1 MASPVL
7 VFVPL
12 DGRPVTMDIVADLGR
27 AAGVDVRT
35 PDRVMLSDRFRLGEV
50 DRVWEWLEREA
61 AGGSAAL
68 IASVET
74 LCFGGLVASRKSE
87 VEFEEIV
94 PRLHRLYEI
103 ASRLP
108 TYVSAVIPRTPQRP
122 TDEDAAYWKTGDQAA
137 MLQHRNRHL
146 QLNADLISAA
156 SRGVLD
162 SLLIGQDDTTP
173 GSQSE
178 ADRATL
184 QRHAAASSASNALL
198 TSGTDELN
206 ARLFARWL
214 NDLTGAAPSV
224 QLVYTYP
231 ETTDLVPRYE
241 ALPLR
246 QTVEEHVR
254 SAGAHLLG
262 DDSDVL
268 LWVHNFTGQQREAV
282 DQTGELDVGP
292 TEAVMNTVREAAR
305 RERVVALADVRFAN
319 GADRA
324 LLAKLLA
331 EPRFGGIVA
340 YAGWN
345 TCSNSLGSV
354 MASATVVHHLRA
366 GTVPGNDRI
375 YRPAFFTRILDD
387 WGYQSL
393 VRPQLTRWLEERG
406 GEPSDLSEHETA
418 LEAMALE
425 KLRGETVPALQRSF
439 AHHPLVLRRAT
450 LPWHRL
456 FEVRIELEIL
466 PSHRGSRQGIVIVD
480 YDEHWP
486 ELFERE
492 RLRIAQALSDL
503 AVTVEHVGS
512 TAVASLAAKPVIDIM
527 VGVDSEQALDRCIE
541 RIKRLGYE
549 YDPDW
554 EVSMPNRR
562 YFPKMDSEG
571 RHTHH
576 IHVVL
581 RDSAFWRRHV
591 AFRDYLRTHP
601 EKARE
606 YGDLKKRLAGQHQGS
621 IDYTFAKTE
630 FIRSVEALSGVMHRQ
645 RGPR

>member
-50 DRVWEWLEREA
+50 DRVWEWLEREV

-68 IASVET
+68 VASVET

-87 VEFEEIV
+87 VGFEEIA

-137 MLQHRNRHL
+137 MLRHRNRHL
-146 QLNADLISAA
+146 KVNADLISAA
-156 SRGVLD
+156 SRGVLHA
-162 SLLIGQDDTTP
+162 LLIGQDDTTP
-173 GSQSE
+173 GSPSQ

-184 QRHAAASSASNALL
+184 QRHAAASAASNALL

-231 ETTDLVPRYE
+231 ETTDLIPRYE

-254 SAGAHLLG
+254 SAGAHLNR

-282 DQTGELDVGP
+282 DQMGELDVGP
-292 TEAVMNTVREAAR
+292 TQAVMNTAREAAR
-305 RERVVALADVRFAN
+305 QERVVALADVRFAN

-324 LLAKLLA
+324 LIAKLLA
-331 EPRFGGIVA
+331 EPRFSGIVA

-366 GTVPGNDRI
+366 RTVPGDDRI

-387 WGYQSL
+387 WGYQSI
-393 VRPQLTRWLEERG
+393 VRPQLTRWLQARG
-406 GEPSDLSEHETA
+406 GNTSDLREHEVS
-418 LEAMALE
+418 LEAMVLE
-425 KLRGETVPALQRSF
+425 KLRSEALPALRKSF
-439 AHHPLVLRRAT
+439 PDEPAALRRAAF
-450 LPWHRL
+450 PWHRL
-456 FEVRIELEIL
+456 FEIHLELE
-466 PSHRGSRQGIVIVD
+466 
-480 YDEHWP
+480 
-486 ELFERE
+486 
-492 RLRIAQALSDL
+492 DL
-503 AVTVEHVGS
+503 
-512 TAVASLAAKPVIDIM
+512 
-527 VGVDSEQALDRCIE
+527 
-541 RIKRLGYE
+541 
-549 YDPDW
+549 
-554 EVSMPNRR
+554 VSP
-562 YFPKMDSEG
+562 
-571 RHTHH
+571 T
-576 IHVVL
+576 
-581 RDSAFWRRHV
+581 
-591 AFRDYLRTHP
+591 
-601 EKARE
+601 
-606 YGDLKKRLAGQHQGS
+606 
-621 IDYTFAKTE
+621 
-630 FIRSVEALSGVMHRQ
+630 
-645 RGPR
+645 

>member
-50 DRVWEWLEREA
+50 DRVWEWLEREV

-68 IASVET
+68 VASVET

-87 VEFEEIV
+87 VGFEEIA

-137 MLQHRNRHL
+137 MLRHRNRHL
-146 QLNADLISAA
+146 KVNADLISAA
-156 SRGVLD
+156 SRGVLHA
-162 SLLIGQDDTTP
+162 LLIGQDDTTP
-173 GSQSE
+173 GSPSQ

-224 QLVYTYP
+224 QLVYTCP

-246 QTVEEHVR
+246 ETVEEHVR
-254 SAGAHLLG
+254 SAGAHLRG

-282 DQTGELDVGP
+282 DQTGELDVRT
-292 TEAVMNTVREAAR
+292 TEDVMSTVREAAR
-305 RERVVALADVRFAN
+305 QERVVALADVRFAN

-324 LLAKLLA
+324 LIARLLA

-387 WGYQSL
+387 WGYQSI
-393 VRPQLTRWLEERG
+393 VRPHLTRWLEERG
-406 GEPSDLSEHETA
+406 GSPSDLGERKATLET
-418 LEAMALE
+418 MALE
-425 KLRGETVPALQRSF
+425 KLRGEALPPLQRSF
-439 AHHPLVLRRAT
+439 VYHPVKLQRAAF
-450 LPWHRL
+450 PWLRL
-456 FEVRIELEIL
+456 FEIGLEVDIANAG
-466 PSHRGSRQGIVIVD
+466 RGRGIVVVE
-480 YDEHWP
+480 YDPSWP
-486 ELFERE
+486 QIFEKDKAAI
-492 RLRIAQALSDL
+492 LRALGPL
-503 AVTVEHVGS
+503 VRGIEHVGS
-512 TAVASLAAKPVIDIM
+512 TAVTGLAAKPIVD
-527 VGVDSEQALDRCIE
+527 VLLGVNADDLDSIIE
-541 RIKRLGYE
+541 PLVAIGYT
-549 YDPDW
+549 YNPDW
-554 EVSMPNRR
+554 EISMPMRR
-562 YFPKMDSEG
+562 YFRRLTPDG
-571 RHTHH
+571 AHTHH
-576 IHVVL
+576 LHAVPYRGEFWTRHVV
-581 RDSAFWRRHV
+581 
-591 AFRDYLRTHP
+591 FRDYLRAHP
-601 EKARE
+601 EKARA
-606 YGDLKKRLAGQHQGS
+606 YGDLKRRLARQHQGS
-621 IDYTFAKTE
+621 VDYTFAKTE
-630 FIRSVEALSGVMHRQ
+630 FIRSVEALSGVMHQQ

>member
-1 MASPVL
+1 
-7 VFVPL
+7 
-12 DGRPVTMDIVADLGR
+12 
-27 AAGVDVRT
+27 
-35 PDRVMLSDRFRLGEV
+35 
-50 DRVWEWLEREA
+50 
-61 AGGSAAL
+61 
-68 IASVET
+68 
-74 LCFGGLVASRKSE
+74 
-87 VEFEEIV
+87 
-94 PRLHRLYEI
+94 
-103 ASRLP
+103 
-108 TYVSAVIPRTPQRP
+108 
-122 TDEDAAYWKTGDQAA
+122 

-173 GSQSE
+173 GSPSE

-214 NDLTGAAPSV
+214 NDLTRDCTAIER
-224 QLVYTYP
+224 VYTHP
-231 ETTDLVPRYE
+231 EATHLVTRYE
-241 ALPLR
+241 ALALR
-246 QTVEEHVR
+246 QTVEEHGR

-375 YRPAFFTRILDD
+375 YRPALFVRILDD

-393 VRPQLTRWLEERG
+393 VRPQLTRWLEARG
-406 GEPSDLSEHETA
+406 GNTSDLRGHEVS
-418 LEAMALE
+418 LEAMVLE
-425 KLRGETVPALQRSF
+425 KLRSEALPALRKSF
-439 AHHPLVLRRAT
+439 PDEPAALRRAT
-450 LPWHRL
+450 FPWHRL
-456 FEVRIELEIL
+456 FEIHLELE
-466 PSHRGSRQGIVIVD
+466 
-480 YDEHWP
+480 
-486 ELFERE
+486 
-492 RLRIAQALSDL
+492 DL
-503 AVTVEHVGS
+503 
-512 TAVASLAAKPVIDIM
+512 
-527 VGVDSEQALDRCIE
+527 
-541 RIKRLGYE
+541 
-549 YDPDW
+549 
-554 EVSMPNRR
+554 VSP
-562 YFPKMDSEG
+562 
-571 RHTHH
+571 T
-576 IHVVL
+576 
-581 RDSAFWRRHV
+581 
-591 AFRDYLRTHP
+591 
-601 EKARE
+601 
-606 YGDLKKRLAGQHQGS
+606 
-621 IDYTFAKTE
+621 
-630 FIRSVEALSGVMHRQ
+630 
-645 RGPR
+645 